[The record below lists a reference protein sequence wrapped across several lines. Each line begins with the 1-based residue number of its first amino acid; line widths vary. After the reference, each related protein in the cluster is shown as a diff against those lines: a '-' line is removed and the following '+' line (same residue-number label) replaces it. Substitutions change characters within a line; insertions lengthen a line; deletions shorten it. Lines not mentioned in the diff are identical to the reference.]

1 LIIATDPARYVGVMP
16 AAVIE
21 KLSFAIAVYA
31 LFANQRVDPSMAV
44 AATIDLLL
52 GIAFI
57 VAYHK
62 TSASESSAP
71 VFARRG

>member
-1 LIIATDPARYVGVMP
+1 
-16 AAVIE
+16 
-21 KLSFAIAVYA
+21 
-31 LFANQRVDPSMAV
+31 MAV